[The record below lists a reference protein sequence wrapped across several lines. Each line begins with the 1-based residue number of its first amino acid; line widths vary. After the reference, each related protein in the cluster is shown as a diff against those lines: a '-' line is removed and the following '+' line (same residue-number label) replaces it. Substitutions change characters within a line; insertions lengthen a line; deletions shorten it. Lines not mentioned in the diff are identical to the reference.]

1 MLDEL
6 QRRNYSQNTVSTYLH
21 AVEDFSR
28 YFHRSPDRLGPDH
41 IRQYQAY
48 LFRERKLQAGTI
60 ALCAAALRFL
70 YVKTLRRPYLPEHIP
85 FPKLP
90 RQLPVVLS
98 PEEVQRVIDSA
109 ENLMRRPMVM
119 TLYSTGIRCSELCHL
134 KVSDIDSERTVI
146 HVHKGKGGRDRDV
159 LLSPKLLETL
169 REYWRWMK
177 PRTYLFPG
185 TVNNWRADVPITPKV
200 VWKAVNEAGI
210 DRDHRGARRPSTTSP
225 DERGKRV
232 RSHGMRPTTAFT
244 THIYSCAKSPRGRLA
259 PAAGSDLL
267 TTEKFVFPVVSRP
280 IPPPG
285 RHYPE
290 QENTPTSNRRYPSP
304 P

>member
-60 ALCAAALRFL
+60 ACCTAALRFL

-85 FPKLP
+85 FPKRP
-90 RQLPVVLS
+90 RQLPVILS
-98 PEEVQRVIDSA
+98 PKEIERVIESA
-109 ENLMRRPMVM
+109 ENLMRRTMVM

-134 KVSDIDSERTVI
+134 KVSDIDSERMVI
-146 HVHKGKGGRDRDV
+146 RVHKGKGGRDRDV
-159 LLSPKLLETL
+159 LLSPKLLDTL

-177 PRTYLFPG
+177 PKTYLFPG

-200 VWKAVNEAGI
+200 VWKAVNEAGTLL
-210 DRDHRGARRPSTTSP
+210 DAARAGALLTH
-225 DERGKRV
+225 DA
-232 RSHGMRPTTAFT
+232 SHKEFNRLHVEHFRNIVADNLGIATA
-244 THIYSCAKSPRGRLA
+244 L
-259 PAAGSDLL
+259 AAGAKLGRAGDDLVDAFQMRRQ
-267 TTEKFVFPVVSRP
+267 FVAAGM
-280 IPPPG
+280 ILAG
-285 RHYPE
+285 
-290 QENTPTSNRRYPSP
+290 TPLLLCRLVALLIARE
-304 P
+304 